1 MTEVGAHN
9 AWVLPLR
16 GQLYGAV
23 SGVELCHLMHEP
35 SVIYLPASPSFCK
48 YLIRWGDRFVPVLDL
63 ASWLLEGEETKPK
76 FLAVVMFQD
85 QHSRNW
91 KHGSIVINTIPRR
104 IQIEASA
111 PAVQLPQNVAKWRD
125 LFLSCFDDPET
136 GPVPVLNLSVL
147 FSDLLVKSDL
157 SRLAMS
163 A

>member
-1 MTEVGAHN
+1 MTEVSVSN

-16 GQLYGAV
+16 DQLCGAV

-35 SVIYLPASPSFCK
+35 SVIYLPASPSFCR

-63 ASWLLEGEETKPK
+63 ASWLLEGGETMPK

-85 QHSRNW
+85 QYSGNW
-91 KHGSIVINTIPRR
+91 KHGSIVLDTVPRR
-104 IQIEASA
+104 VEVKAST
-111 PAVQLPQNVAKWRD
+111 PAVQLPQNVAKWRE
-125 LFLSCFDDPET
+125 LFLSCFDDPEI

>member
-1 MTEVGAHN
+1 MTEVGVHN

-16 GQLYGAV
+16 DQLYCAV

-35 SVIYLPASPSFCK
+35 SVIYLPASPNFCR

-63 ASWLLEGEETKPK
+63 ASWLLEGGETMPK

-85 QHSRNW
+85 QLSRNW
-91 KHGSIVINTIPRR
+91 KHGSIVLDTVPRR
-104 IQIEASA
+104 VHVKASA
-111 PAVQLPQNVAKWRD
+111 PAVHLPHNVARWHD
-125 LFLSCFDDPET
+125 LFLSCFDDRKA

-147 FSDLLVKSDL
+147 FSDWLVKSDL